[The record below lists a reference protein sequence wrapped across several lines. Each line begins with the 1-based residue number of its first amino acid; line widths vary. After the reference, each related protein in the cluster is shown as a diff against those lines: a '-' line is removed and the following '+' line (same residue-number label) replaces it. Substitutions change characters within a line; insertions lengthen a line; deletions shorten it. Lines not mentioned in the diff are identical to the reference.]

1 MIELFLI
8 MMWVAIGFYYLAR
21 QQISRTG
28 YLVIWF
34 ALMVTII
41 RYMGG

>member
-8 MMWVAIGFYYLAR
+8 LMWVAIGFYYLAR
-21 QQISRTG
+21 QKISRTG

-41 RYMGG
+41 RYVGG